1 MLLKFFREPEYS
13 WKEMELKEDLKEMGI
28 FACLKKEDANYL
40 TYLRLQ
46 TI

>member
-13 WKEMELKEDLKEMGI
+13 LKEMGLKEDLKEMGL

-40 TYLRLQ
+40 TYLRLL
-46 TI
+46 TM